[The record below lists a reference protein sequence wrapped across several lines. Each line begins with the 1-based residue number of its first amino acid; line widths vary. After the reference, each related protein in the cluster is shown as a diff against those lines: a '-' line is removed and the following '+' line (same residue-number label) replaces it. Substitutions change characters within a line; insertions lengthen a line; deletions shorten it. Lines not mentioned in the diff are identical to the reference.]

1 MRKDSL
7 IVKDMPDMILVCENL
22 KVVLSGTYVQT
33 KMNLSNQLHFQAKG
47 KVKRRQL
54 IHEYFIFK
62 ITVLC
67 KTDLM

>member
-54 IHEYFIFK
+54 IH
-62 ITVLC
+62 
-67 KTDLM
+67 